1 MLSEKSLA
9 IPVILSDNHPE
20 MANEIEEIKQRLD
33 LVELVGQYVTLK
45 KAGANYKAQCPFHQE
60 KTASLMVSPEKQI
73 WKCFGCSLGGDI
85 YKFVMQVEHL
95 EFGDALRLLAQKAG
109 VVLQSRT
116 RSEYQ
121 TQDIKS
127 SIYQINRACAKVF
140 QTILLERDAGK
151 SALEYLKKRGI
162 NVETI
167 KQFQI
172 GYAPKGFDLR
182 GLLLKNNFVAAYLV
196 KAGSPERFYDRIMFP
211 IFDVLS
217 NPVGFTGRI
226 LGEGEPKYLNSPE
239 TPIFN
244 KSRVLYGLNLA
255 KAAFKEK
262 NYVIL
267 VEGQMDVVAL
277 HQAGVTNAVASSG
290 TAITETQLV
299 TLSKYT
305 PNFLL
310 AFDNDT
316 AGKATTRKVIEMLL
330 RLDLNSKV
338 VDFGAI
344 GRSPNS
350 ERSDDFGAIGRSP
363 NSERSDDFGQYKDA
377 GELFEKNKD
386 AWAPAV
392 KEASEGVEWW
402 IAGEIAV
409 AGQLDFI
416 ENKKKV
422 IKAMLPILG
431 LITDPTRLDH
441 YAQRLALAVGVKTDS
456 VYESIRKA
464 QQLSAISHQP
474 IADSEA
480 FRGQQSDDSRK
491 PIAVML
497 TNEEQFLALA
507 IARPAL
513 IVERKK
519 DFEEVVWQS
528 VETTTIAE
536 TLKKLYTDTTLV
548 KSPTQFLSKVRHTL
562 GPNLEGKISGTLS
575 NSSPSLVEKI
585 DSWQFW
591 VSGEWPELTDE
602 TAKGLI
608 DEKISRLA
616 TKRYDLKKENLA
628 RAIKRAQEAGDINEV
643 KKLMGQLSEL
653 TKEGK

>member
-1 MLSEKSLA
+1 MS
-9 IPVILSDNHPE
+9 
-20 MANEIEEIKQRLD
+20 NEIEEVKQRLD

-45 KAGANYKAQCPFHQE
+45 KAGANYKASCPFHQE

-73 WKCFGCSLGGDI
+73 WKCFGCGKGGDH
-85 YKFVMQVEHL
+85 YKFIMEAEHL

-109 VVLQSRT
+109 VTLQSRT

-121 TQDIKS
+121 TQESKS
-127 SIYQINRACAKVF
+127 NLYQINRACAKVF

-162 NVETI
+162 RVETI
-167 KQFQI
+167 KQFAI
-172 GYAPKGFDLR
+172 GYAPKNFDLKS
-182 GLLLKNNFVAAYLV
+182 LLLKHGFMSSDLA

-226 LGEGEPKYLNSPE
+226 LGDGEPKYLNSPE

-255 KAAFKEK
+255 KAALKEK

-290 TAITETQLV
+290 TAITETQLL

-316 AGKATTRKVIEMLL
+316 AGKSTTRKVIEMLL

-338 VDFGAI
+338 I
-344 GRSPNS
+344 
-350 ERSDDFGAIGRSP
+350 
-363 NSERSDDFGQYKDA
+363 DFGQYKDA

-402 IAGEIAV
+402 ITGEIAV

-548 KSPTQFLSKVRHTL
+548 KSPTQFPSKVKNTL
-562 GPNLEGKISGTLS
+562 GPDLEG
-575 NSSPSLVEKI
+575 KI

-602 TAKGLI
+602 TAEQLI
-608 DEKISRLA
+608 SEKISRLA

-628 RAIKRAQEAGDINEV
+628 RAITRAQEAGNIDEV
-643 KKLMGQLSEL
+643 KKLMKDLSEL
-653 TKEGK
+653 TKE

>member
-1 MLSEKSLA
+1 MS
-9 IPVILSDNHPE
+9 
-20 MANEIEEIKQRLD
+20 NEIEEVKQRLD

-45 KAGANYKAQCPFHQE
+45 KAGANYKAPCPFHQE

-73 WKCFGCSLGGDI
+73 WKCFGCGKGGDH
-85 YKFVMQVEHL
+85 YKFVMEAEHL
-95 EFGDALRLLAQKAG
+95 EFGDALRMLAQKAG
-109 VVLQSRT
+109 VTLQSRT

-121 TQDIKS
+121 TQDSKS
-127 SIYQINRACAKVF
+127 TLYQINRACAKVF

-151 SALEYLKKRGI
+151 TALEYLKKRGI
-162 NVETI
+162 KEETI
-167 KQFQI
+167 KQFQV
-172 GYAPKGFDLR
+172 GYAPKNFDLKS
-182 GLLLKNNFVAAYLV
+182 LLLKHGFTASDLA

-226 LGEGEPKYLNSPE
+226 LGDGEPKYLNSPE

-255 KAAFKEK
+255 KVALKEK
-262 NYVIL
+262 NFTIL

-290 TAITETQLV
+290 TAITETQLI

-316 AGKATTRKVIEMLL
+316 AGLVTTKKVIEMLL
-330 RLDLNSKV
+330 KLDLNSKV
-338 VDFGAI
+338 V
-344 GRSPNS
+344 
-350 ERSDDFGAIGRSP
+350 E
-363 NSERSDDFGQYKDA
+363 FGQYKDA
-377 GELFEKNKD
+377 GELFEKD
-386 AWAPAV
+386 SAAWAPAIKAA
-392 KEASEGVEWW
+392 KEGIEWW
-402 IAGEIAV
+402 IAGEIAS

-441 YAQRLALAVGVKTDS
+441 YTQRLALAVGVKTES
-456 VYESIRKA
+456 VYESIKKSRLTTSSLASSHPVASNQLPKA
-464 QQLSAISHQP
+464 SSAL
-474 IADSEA
+474 
-480 FRGQQSDDSRK
+480 
-491 PIAVML
+491 L
-497 TNEEQFLALA
+497 TTEEQFLALA
-507 IARPAL
+507 ISKPAL
-513 IVERKK
+513 ITTRLKE
-519 DFEEVVWQS
+519 FGEIVWQT

-536 TLKKLYTDTTLV
+536 CLQKLYTNPTLV
-548 KSPTQFLSKVRHTL
+548 KSPTQFLSKVKNTL
-562 GPNLEGKISGTLS
+562 GPDLEG
-575 NSSPSLVEKI
+575 KI

-591 VSGEWPELTDE
+591 LSKEWPELTDE
-602 TAKGLI
+602 AAGELI
-608 DEKISRLA
+608 GEKVGRLA
-616 TKRYDLKKENLA
+616 TKNYELRKENLA
-628 RAIKRAQEAGDINEV
+628 RAIKLAQVAGDISGV
-643 KKLMGQLSEL
+643 KKLMENLSEL

>member
-1 MLSEKSLA
+1 MSS
-9 IPVILSDNHPE
+9 
-20 MANEIEEIKQRLD
+20 NEIEEVKQRLD

-45 KAGANYKAQCPFHQE
+45 KAGSNYKAQCPFHQE

-95 EFGDALRLLAQKAG
+95 EFGDALRMLAQKAG
-109 VVLQSRT
+109 VTLQSRT

-121 TQDIKS
+121 TQDSKS
-127 SIYQINRACAKVF
+127 SLYQINRACAKVF

-151 SALEYLKKRGI
+151 AALEYLRKRGI
-162 NVETI
+162 KVETI
-167 KQFQI
+167 KQFAI
-172 GYAPKGFDLR
+172 GYAPKNFDLKS
-182 GLLLKNNFVAAYLV
+182 LLLKHGFTANDLA
-196 KAGSPERFYDRIMFP
+196 KAGSPERFFDRIMFP

-255 KAAFKEK
+255 KAALKEK

-316 AGKATTRKVIEMLL
+316 AGKATTKKVIEMLL

-338 VDFGAI
+338 IDFGK
-344 GRSPNS
+344 
-350 ERSDDFGAIGRSP
+350 
-363 NSERSDDFGQYKDA
+363 YKDA
-377 GELFEKNKD
+377 GELFEKDKA
-386 AWAPAV
+386 AWAPIV

-456 VYESIRKA
+456 VYESVKKV
-464 QQLSAISHQP
+464 SQP
-474 IADSEA
+474 PVNNLGTKTDT
-480 FRGQQSDDSRK
+480 QK
-491 PIAVML
+491 PKVALL

-507 IARPAL
+507 IAKPAL

-519 DFEEVVWQS
+519 DFDEVIWQS
-528 VETTTIAE
+528 VETVTIAE
-536 TLKKLYTDTTLV
+536 SLKKLYTDTTLV
-548 KSPTQFLSKVRHTL
+548 KSPTQFLSKVKNTL
-562 GPNLEGKISGTLS
+562 GPDLEG
-575 NSSPSLVEKI
+575 KI

-591 VSGEWPELTDE
+591 VSQEWPELTDE

-616 TKRYDLKKENLA
+616 TGRYDLKKENLA
-628 RAIKRAQEAGDINEV
+628 RAIKRAQVAGDINEV
-643 KKLMGQLSEL
+643 KKLMSQLSDL
-653 TKEGK
+653 TAKGV

>member
-1 MLSEKSLA
+1 MSL
-9 IPVILSDNHPE
+9 
-20 MANEIEEIKQRLD
+20 NEIEEVKQRLD
-33 LVELVGQYVTLK
+33 IVELVGQYVTLK

-73 WKCFGCSLGGDI
+73 WKCFGCSRGGDH
-85 YKFVMQVEHL
+85 YKFIMEAEHL

-109 VVLQSRT
+109 VTLQSRT

-121 TQDIKS
+121 TQDSKS
-127 SIYQINRACAKVF
+127 NLYQINRACAKVF

-162 NVETI
+162 KVETI
-167 KQFQI
+167 KQFAI
-172 GYAPKGFDLR
+172 GYAPKNFDLKS
-182 GLLLKNNFVAAYLV
+182 LLLKHGFIASDLA

-217 NPVGFTGRI
+217 NPVGFTGRVSPPA
-226 LGEGEPKYLNSPE
+226 GGEPKYLNSPE

-255 KAAFKEK
+255 KAALKEK

-277 HQAGVTNAVASSG
+277 HQAGITNAVASSG

-338 VDFGAI
+338 IEFGK
-344 GRSPNS
+344 
-350 ERSDDFGAIGRSP
+350 
-363 NSERSDDFGQYKDA
+363 YKDA
-377 GELFEKNKD
+377 GELFEKDKD

-392 KEASEGVEWW
+392 KVASEGVEWL
-402 IAGEIAV
+402 IVGEITV

-456 VYESIRKA
+456 VYESVKKVS
-464 QQLSAISHQP
+464 QSQP
-474 IADSEA
+474 HNLGAKTDN
-480 FRGQQSDDSRK
+480 QK
-491 PIAVML
+491 PKITLL

-507 IARPAL
+507 IAKPAL

-519 DFEEVVWQS
+519 DFDEVVWQS
-528 VETTTIAE
+528 VETTTIAQI
-536 TLKKLYTDTTLV
+536 LKKLYTDPTLV
-548 KSPTQFLSKVRHTL
+548 KSPTQFLSKVKNTL
-562 GPNLEGKISGTLS
+562 GPDLEG
-575 NSSPSLVEKI
+575 KI

-653 TKEGK
+653 TAKGV

>member
-1 MLSEKSLA
+1 
-9 IPVILSDNHPE
+9 
-20 MANEIEEIKQRLD
+20 
-33 LVELVGQYVTLK
+33 
-45 KAGANYKAQCPFHQE
+45 
-60 KTASLMVSPEKQI
+60 
-73 WKCFGCSLGGDI
+73 
-85 YKFVMQVEHL
+85 
-95 EFGDALRLLAQKAG
+95 
-109 VVLQSRT
+109 
-116 RSEYQ
+116 
-121 TQDIKS
+121 
-127 SIYQINRACAKVF
+127 
-140 QTILLERDAGK
+140 
-151 SALEYLKKRGI
+151 
-162 NVETI
+162 
-167 KQFQI
+167 
-172 GYAPKGFDLR
+172 
-182 GLLLKNNFVAAYLV
+182 
-196 KAGSPERFYDRIMFP
+196 
-211 IFDVLS
+211 
-217 NPVGFTGRI
+217 
-226 LGEGEPKYLNSPE
+226 
-239 TPIFN
+239 
-244 KSRVLYGLNLA
+244 A
-255 KAAFKEK
+255 KAALKEK

-277 HQAGVTNAVASSG
+277 HQAGITNAVASSG

-316 AGKATTRKVIEMLL
+316 AGKATTKKVIEMLL

-338 VDFGAI
+338 IDFGK
-344 GRSPNS
+344 
-350 ERSDDFGAIGRSP
+350 
-363 NSERSDDFGQYKDA
+363 YKDA
-377 GELFEKNKD
+377 GELFEKDKD

-392 KEASEGVEWW
+392 KVASEGVEWW

-456 VYESIRKA
+456 VYESVKKA
-464 QQLSAISHQP
+464 RQLSAVSKQP
-474 IADSEA
+474 IAAFEPRGENSEHSA
-480 FRGQQSDDSRK
+480 DGRR
-491 PIAVML
+491 PIALSATL

-507 IARPAL
+507 IAKPAL

-519 DFEEVVWQS
+519 DFDEVVWQS

-548 KSPTQFLSKVRHTL
+548 KSPTQFLSKVKNTL
-562 GPNLEGKISGTLS
+562 GPDLEG
-575 NSSPSLVEKI
+575 KI

-591 VSGEWPELTDE
+591 VSNEWPELTDE

-643 KKLMGQLSEL
+643 KKLMGQLSDL
-653 TKEGK
+653 TAKGV

>member
-121 TQDIKS
+121 TQDSKS

-456 VYESIRKA
+456 VYESVKKTN
-464 QQLSAISHQP
+464 QP
-474 IADSEA
+474 VPRDSEPKTDGKGSKA
-480 FRGQQSDDSRK
+480 
-491 PIAVML
+491 ALL

-519 DFEEVVWQS
+519 DFEEVIWQS

>member
-1 MLSEKSLA
+1 MS
-9 IPVILSDNHPE
+9 
-20 MANEIEEIKQRLD
+20 NEIEEVKQRLD

-45 KAGANYKAQCPFHQE
+45 KAGANYKAPCPFHQE

-73 WKCFGCSLGGDI
+73 WKCFGCGKGGDH
-85 YKFVMQVEHL
+85 YKFVMEAEHL

-109 VVLQSRT
+109 VTLQSRT

-121 TQDIKS
+121 TQDSKS
-127 SIYQINRACAKVF
+127 TLYQINRACAKVF

-151 SALEYLKKRGI
+151 PALAYLQKRGI
-162 NVETI
+162 KTETI

-172 GYAPKGFDLR
+172 GYAPKNFDLKS
-182 GLLLKNNFVAAYLV
+182 LLMKHGFTASDLA

-244 KSRVLYGLNLA
+244 KSRCLYGLNLA
-255 KAAFKEK
+255 KASLKEK
-262 NYVIL
+262 NFVIL

-277 HQAGVTNAVASSG
+277 HQAGVLCAVASSG
-290 TAITETQLV
+290 TAITDTQLL

-310 AFDNDT
+310 AFDNDA
-316 AGKATTRKVIEMLL
+316 AGKATTKKVIEMLL
-330 RLDLNSKV
+330 KLDLNSKV
-338 VDFGAI
+338 I
-344 GRSPNS
+344 
-350 ERSDDFGAIGRSP
+350 E
-363 NSERSDDFGQYKDA
+363 FGQFKDA
-377 GELFEKNKD
+377 GELFEKETG

-392 KEASEGVEWW
+392 KTAKEGIEWW
-402 IAGEIAV
+402 IAGEIAA

-441 YAQRLALAVGVKTDS
+441 YAQRLALAVGVKTES

-464 QQLSAISHQP
+464 KQLSAVSNQP
-474 IADSEA
+474 KAES
-480 FRGQQSDDSRK
+480 RQSKAATLS
-491 PIAVML
+491 L
-497 TNEEQFLALA
+497 TTEEQFLALA
-507 IARPAL
+507 IAKPAL
-513 IVERKK
+513 ITARLKE
-519 DFEEVVWQS
+519 FGEIVWQT

-536 TLKKLYTDTTLV
+536 TLKKLYTNPTLV
-548 KSPTQFLSKVRHTL
+548 KSPTQFLSQVKNNL
-562 GPNLEGKISGTLS
+562 GPDLEG
-575 NSSPSLVEKI
+575 KI

-591 VSGEWPELTDE
+591 LSKEWPELTDE
-602 TAKGLI
+602 AAGELI
-608 DEKISRLA
+608 GEKVGRLA
-616 TKRYDLKKENLA
+616 TKNYELRKENLA
-628 RAIKRAQEAGDINEV
+628 RAIKQSQVAGNITEV
-643 KKLMGQLSEL
+643 KKLMENLSEL

>member
-1 MLSEKSLA
+1 MS
-9 IPVILSDNHPE
+9 
-20 MANEIEEIKQRLD
+20 NEIEEVKQRLD
-33 LVELVGQYVTLK
+33 LIELVGQYVTLK

-73 WKCFGCSLGGDI
+73 WKCFGCGRGGDH
-85 YKFVMQVEHL
+85 YKFIMEAEHL

-109 VVLQSRT
+109 VTLESRT

-121 TQDIKS
+121 TQDSKS
-127 SIYQINRACAKVF
+127 NLYQINRACAKVF

-162 NVETI
+162 KVETI
-167 KQFQI
+167 KQFAI
-172 GYAPKGFDLR
+172 GYAPKSFDLKS
-182 GLLLKNNFVAAYLV
+182 LLLKHGFASSDLA

-255 KAAFKEK
+255 KAALKEK

-338 VDFGAI
+338 I
-344 GRSPNS
+344 
-350 ERSDDFGAIGRSP
+350 
-363 NSERSDDFGQYKDA
+363 DFGQYKDA

-386 AWAPAV
+386 AWVLAV
-392 KEASEGVEWW
+392 KEAIEGVEWL

-441 YAQRLALAVGVKTDS
+441 YAQRLSLAVGVKTDS
-456 VYESIRKA
+456 VYESVKKV
-464 QQLSAISHQP
+464 SQP
-474 IADSEA
+474 LPNNLGTKTDNQKPKIAL
-480 FRGQQSDDSRK
+480 
-491 PIAVML
+491 L

-507 IARPAL
+507 IAKPAL

-519 DFEEVVWQS
+519 DFDEVIWQS

-548 KSPTQFLSKVRHTL
+548 KSPTQFLSKVKNTL
-562 GPNLEGKISGTLS
+562 GPDLEG
-575 NSSPSLVEKI
+575 KI

-591 VSGEWPELTDE
+591 VSEEWPSLNDD

-628 RAIKRAQEAGDINEV
+628 RAIKRAQVAGDISEV
-643 KKLMGQLSEL
+643 KKLMGQLSDL
-653 TKEGK
+653 TAKGV